1 MLFNSY
7 FFILFFLPVSL
18 FLYYQFNRLDKPK
31 IAKLALFL
39 MSLWFYAFFHFAYL
53 FLILGSIILNYFFSK
68 LASPSCQVG
77 FSKKIILGL
86 GITANI
92 GIIFYFKYF
101 NFFIENVNFIFGSS
115 FSLFNILMPLGIS
128 FFTFQ
133 QISYLVDSY
142 HGETSSYSILDYALF
157 VAFFPQLVAGP
168 IVLHKEMIP
177 QFNDPAKRKISYEK
191 TARGIYLF
199 STGLFKKVMLADTL
213 GNGVN
218 WGFSNITSLSGP
230 DALLTVL
237 MYTLQIYFDFSG
249 YCDMASGIANLFQ
262 FDLPQNFNSPYKAN
276 SILDFWKRWHMSLTG
291 FLRKYIYFPL
301 GGSKKGRIRTV
312 INTIIVFLI
321 SGLWHGANWTFIVWG
336 LLHGIASVCNRIFKN
351 RWSKFPSFFR
361 WILTFSFIN
370 LTWIFFRSDTLADAF
385 ALLTRLFMEWPG
397 PINPQLL
404 HCFDLLEFTYLE
416 DHISALA
423 TIINYFPAM
432 HMTLIL
438 SGCMLITLAFKN
450 SNEKIFKPTRFNA
463 AGCIIL
469 LIWSIVSLSGLS
481 TFLYFNF

>member
-7 FFILFFLPVSL
+7 FFILFFLPFTL
-18 FLYYQFNRLDKPK
+18 ILYFQLHRMGKSK

-39 MSLWFYAFFHFAYL
+39 MSLWFYSFFHFAYL

-68 LASPSCQVG
+68 LASPSCQTG
-77 FSKKIILGL
+77 FSKKIVLGL

-101 NFFIENVNFIFGSS
+101 DFFIENVNYIFGSS
-115 FSLFNILMPLGIS
+115 FSLLNILMPLGIS

-133 QISYLVDSY
+133 QISFLVDSY
-142 HGETSSYSILDYALF
+142 RGETSNYSILDYALF

-168 IVLHKEMIP
+168 IVLHNEMIP

-199 STGLFKKVMLADTL
+199 STGLFKKVMIADTL
-213 GNGVN
+213 GNGAN
-218 WGFSNITSLSGP
+218 WGFSNIISLSGP
-230 DALLTVL
+230 DALLTAL

-301 GGSKKGRIRTV
+301 GGSRKGKVRTI

-336 LLHGIASVCNRIFKN
+336 LLHGIVSVFNRIFRN
-351 RWSKFPSFFR
+351 HWSKFPSFLR

-370 LTWIFFRSDTLADAF
+370 LTWVFFRSDTLADAF
-385 ALLTRLFMEWPG
+385 AFLSRLFMEWPG
-397 PINPQLL
+397 SINPQLL

-423 TIINYFPAM
+423 TIVNYFPAV

-438 SGCMLITLAFKN
+438 SSCMFITLFFKN
-450 SNEKIFKPTRFNA
+450 SNEKIFKPTCFNA
-463 AGCIIL
+463 TGCIIL